1 MENVNYLKRRIRPD
15 SEEFRNY
22 LNNLK
27 VGDNVYWKSLDN
39 DQIIEE
45 VIQNIQYGTNNETKY
60 FISEDMYLVETNL
73 LDPNSEEVME
83 YLIRKNNKI
92 LKDITKQFDNKDI
105 YNHFISKLVNNGFDE
120 KVAKNILNIMIYG

>member
-15 SEEFRNY
+15 SEKFRNY

-39 DQIIEE
+39 NQIIEE

-83 YLIRKNNKI
+83 YLIRKNNNI
-92 LKDITKQFDNKDI
+92 LKNIAKQFDNKDI

>member
-15 SEEFRNY
+15 SEEFHNY

-39 DQIIEE
+39 EQIIEE
-45 VIQNIQYGTNNETKY
+45 VIQNIQYETNNETKY
-60 FISEDMYLVETNL
+60 FISEDMYLVESNL

-83 YLIRKNNKI
+83 YLIQKNNKI
-92 LKDITKQFDNKDI
+92 LKDIAKQFDNKDI
-105 YNHFISKLVNNGFDE
+105 YNYFISKLVNNGFDK